1 MPRILVVDDD
11 EALCGLI
18 EYKLKQKGHEVAIAF
33 DGQQALDQMN
43 GTKYDVL
50 VLDIM
55 MPKVD
60 GFYLLREIQKS
71 KTRAPRATI
80 ILSAR
85 REEEDILK
93 SFEMGAIDYVAKP
106 FSLNVLVARIEL
118 ALKFKA
124 SP

>member
-1 MPRILVVDDD
+1 MPRVLVVDDD

-18 EYKLKQKGHEVAIAF
+18 EYKLKQKGYEVVIST
-33 DGQQALDQMN
+33 DGQDALDKLN
-43 GTKYDVL
+43 GGKFDAL

-71 KTRAPRATI
+71 STNKPRATLV
-80 ILSAR
+80 LSAR
-85 REEEDILK
+85 KEEEDILK
-93 SFEMGAIDYVAKP
+93 AFELGAVDYIAKP
-106 FSLNVLVARIEL
+106 FSLNVLIARIDI

-124 SP
+124 A